1 MDLNPYDF
9 DLPPEL
15 IAQHPAEQRD
25 HSRLMHLRPGDRPVH
40 LRFDSIVD
48 LLRKDDVL
56 VLNRTKVVPARLFG
70 RKASGGK
77 VELLLID
84 PPTGAVTAD
93 PLECLIRGGRIKPG
107 AVLEFNFGLTGRVVE
122 TMDHARRLV
131 SFSAAQGDWVTILT
145 GIGGIPLPPYI
156 KRDEPPRT
164 GSWEARR
171 YQTVYAEE
179 PGAAA
184 APTAGL
190 HFTPELLDRI
200 RRRGVEIAPLTLH
213 VGLGTFEPLR
223 EEHIKTGRLHR
234 ERYVVSPESAR
245 LINEAKQGGRRIVA
259 VGTTSVRLLEHAG
272 RTGEMTAGTGWTDL
286 FIRPGFDFK
295 MVGAMVTNFHL
306 PGSSLMMLVSALVG
320 RENIMAAYAEAIE
333 ERYRFFSF
341 GDAMF
346 LERE

>member
-1 MDLNPYDF
+1 MDLNLYDF

-15 IAQHPAEQRD
+15 IAQQPAEQRD
-25 HSRLMHLRPGDRPVH
+25 HSRLMHLRPGRRPVH

-48 LLRKDDVL
+48 LLRADDVL

-77 VELLLID
+77 VEVLLID
-84 PPTGAVTAD
+84 PPTGPMTDD

-107 AVLEFNFGLTGRVVE
+107 TVLEFDSGLTGQVVA
-122 TMDHARRLV
+122 TMDHGRRSV
-131 SFSAAQGDWVTILT
+131 RFSAAKGDWATILT
-145 GIGGIPLPPYI
+145 GIGGVPLPPYI
-156 KRDEPPRT
+156 KRTEPPRIDSRD
-164 GSWEARR
+164 GRR
-171 YQTVYAEE
+171 YQTVYADE

-200 RRRGVEIAPLTLH
+200 KRRGIEIAPLTLH

-223 EEHIKTGRLHR
+223 EENLATGRLHR
-234 ERYVVSPESAR
+234 ERYVVSPETAR
-245 LINEAKQGGRRIVA
+245 LINEAKRRGRRIVA

-272 RTGEMTAGTGWTDL
+272 RTGEMEAGSGWTDL

-295 MVGAMVTNFHL
+295 MVGAMATNFHL

-333 ERYRFFSF
+333 EKYRFFSF

-346 LERE
+346 LEKE